1 MGMGFALN
9 SRFSYS
15 LGYKYAYL
23 WPSAIDFPGDRER
36 SKSAQVG
43 VVALGFSF
51 RLTDRIWINSTYE
64 FGTTADAPNTHIMFR
79 IPITFW

>member
-1 MGMGFALN
+1 M
-9 SRFSYS
+9 
-15 LGYKYAYL
+15 
-23 WPSAIDFPGDRER
+23 
-36 SKSAQVG
+36 
-43 VVALGFSF
+43 VALGFSF